1 MLGCRDIV
9 ELLDDYLDG
18 ALERAE
24 TGALEAHLEGCQDCT
39 AFLATYRGTVR
50 ASRHLS
56 ESQLPP
62 ELRQRLIAFL
72 RRQMPTS

>member
-18 ALERAE
+18 ALERADAA
-24 TGALEAHLEGCQDCT
+24 ALEAHLKDCQDCT
-39 AFLATYRGTVR
+39 AFLETYRGTVR

-56 ESQLPP
+56 ASQLPD
-62 ELRQRLIAFL
+62 ELRQRLLGFL
-72 RRQMPTS
+72 RRQTPS

>member
-9 ELLDDYLDG
+9 ELLDDYVDG
-18 ALERAE
+18 ALERSVAA
-24 TGALEAHLEGCQDCT
+24 ALEAHLEDCQDCT
-39 AFLATYRGTVR
+39 AFLQTYRGTMR

-62 ELRQRLIAFL
+62 ELRQRLLEFL
-72 RRQMPTS
+72 RRHLPA